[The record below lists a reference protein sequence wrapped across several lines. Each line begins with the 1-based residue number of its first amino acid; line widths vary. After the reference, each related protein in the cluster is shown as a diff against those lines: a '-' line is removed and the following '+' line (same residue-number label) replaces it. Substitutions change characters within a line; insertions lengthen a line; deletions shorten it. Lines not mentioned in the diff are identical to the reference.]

1 MAMKWDSSRASYK
14 EGRPFGIGG
23 KDRLQPISGTI
34 GISLKDLG
42 QLEANIEGLGRVIR
56 KKVAEILAQI
66 AIDVLA
72 RAVPRTPVDTGLLRE
87 SGRAYLEYGHS
98 GSPIGRVKY
107 KDVGWGRKDGSIE
120 ADPSRIDI
128 QDTTKSVGVG
138 VEFSRE
144 GEAIFAGG
152 TGILDVAVWAHEDLN
167 PHGGAKPAA
176 RTPGTGPKYLEGPYL
191 EKKNEYTS
199 ILERELSTK
208 GIIKS
213 IQGLVKLKPRTGKYM
228 VDEVKL
234 EYYKY
239 LEEVYVGTGY

>member
-1 MAMKWDSSRASYK
+1 MVMKFDISRASYK

-23 KDRLQPISGTI
+23 RERIQAVHGTI
-34 GISLKDLG
+34 GVSLKSLG
-42 QLEANIEGLGRVIR
+42 QLDVNTAGLDRVIR

-66 AIDVLA
+66 SIDILA
-72 RAVPRTPVDTGLLRE
+72 RALPRTPVDTGLLRE
-87 SGRAYLEYGHS
+87 SGRAYLDHGHS
-98 GSPIGRVKY
+98 GSPIGRVHY
-107 KDVGWGRKDGSIE
+107 KDVGWGKKDGSIM

-128 QDTTKSVGVG
+128 QDTTKSVGAG

-144 GEAIFAGG
+144 GEAILAGG
-152 TGILDVAVWAHEDLN
+152 MGILDVAVWAHEDLN
-167 PHGGAKPAA
+167 PYGGAKPAA
-176 RTPGTGPKYLEGPYL
+176 RTPGTGPKYLEGPFL
-191 EKKNEYTS
+191 EKKNEYIS

-213 IQGLVKLKPRTGKYM
+213 IQGLVKLKPRVGKYM

-239 LEEVYVGTGY
+239 IEEIYVGTGF